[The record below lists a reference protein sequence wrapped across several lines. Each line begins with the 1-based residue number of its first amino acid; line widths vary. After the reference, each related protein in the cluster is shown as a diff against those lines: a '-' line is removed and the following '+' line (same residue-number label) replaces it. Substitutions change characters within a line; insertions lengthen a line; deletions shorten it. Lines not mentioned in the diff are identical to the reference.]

1 MVRPTSQNAPILAQ
15 VLVPKTLKAMES
27 VGALIAVKTAPTKA
41 AVRCSPG
48 GVGLSR
54 SGPLSNHLFGFDGAE
69 FSANDEEC
77 AEQTKAGSA
86 GPHYQ
91 AIEYTEAEQA
101 EAAVVEPGEFF
112 DRAA

>member
-1 MVRPTSQNAPILAQ
+1 M
-15 VLVPKTLKAMES
+15 PKTLMAMES
-27 VGALIAVKTAPTKA
+27 VGALVAVKTATQSTPCGRGARCPTKA